1 MDPSNN
7 LNTVSGP
14 ELMNLMRE
22 YIENMNDYQSNMRH
36 LIQLLE
42 RTSYAVAYDPISYT
56 TPMTYNVNHSANNN
70 HNTSNLFANN
80 ANVDGYTTP
89 PLYFNQTTSSFN
101 QPTTPEPIR
110 RPRTNM
116 NTYSMFPTTIRQ
128 HIQGFMEDV
137 VVRPTQ
143 LQIDTAIEYITYDPS
158 MNLLETR
165 CPISLEDF
173 AEGEQIMQI
182 RHCRHVFKSSALR
195 DWFSRNVHC
204 PVCRFDIRE
213 TPIDLANINVNTA
226 NDLEDVNTNDHV
238 NTNVNTNLSRNHAT
252 SSPNRANLSRNRA
265 TSSTNRTTSSTNHA
279 TSSTNHPMIN
289 TLSNALH
296 NFIQSEVENNSY
308 INEFMYTFDIPLQG
322 NLFDISGNLNHE

>member
-56 TPMTYNVNHSANNN
+56 TPMTYNVNHSANNSNHN

-89 PLYFNQTTSSFN
+89 PLYFNQTTTPFN
-101 QPTTPEPIR
+101 QPPEPIR

-238 NTNVNTNLSRNHAT
+238 NTNDRVNTNVNTNLSRNHAT

-265 TSSTNRTTSSTNHA
+265 TSSSNHA
-279 TSSTNHPMIN
+279 NHANHPMIN